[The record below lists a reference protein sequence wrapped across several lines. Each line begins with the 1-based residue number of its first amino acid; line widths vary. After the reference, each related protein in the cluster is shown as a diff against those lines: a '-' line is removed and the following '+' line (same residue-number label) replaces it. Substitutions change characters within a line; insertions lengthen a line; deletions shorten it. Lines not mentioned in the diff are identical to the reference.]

1 MATDER
7 YSVVGGGEKMAS
19 KTLVMIY
26 DKDDGKHGE
35 ISVMESPQKAAR
47 LVETLLEA
55 GFERDRIRVFT
66 GDEMGMQ
73 VTHRPVVALV
83 DGSVS
88 ETQEE
93 AQAPAPEPEAEQE
106 EVAAA
111 PAKSEKEEVAVASAA
126 PFTKDGVRFS
136 SAFRPA

>member
-1 MATDER
+1 MAN
-7 YSVVGGGEKMAS
+7 

-26 DKDDGKHGE
+26 DQNDAKHGE

-83 DGSVS
+83 DGGTAPAG

-93 AQAPAPEPEAEQE
+93 APAAPEPEPEQE
-106 EVAAA
+106 EVAA
-111 PAKSEKEEVAVASAA
+111 PAKSEKEEVAVASAI

>member
-1 MATDER
+1 M
-7 YSVVGGGEKMAS
+7 SS

-26 DKDDGKHGE
+26 DQNDTKHGE

-83 DGSVS
+83 DGTATPAS
-88 ETQEE
+88 ETTED
-93 AQAPAPEPEAEQE
+93 APAQPEAPQD

-111 PAKSEKEEVAVASAA
+111 PATKSEKEGVAVAPAPKSDKEEVAVASAI